1 MTVAEHRISRRTLLK
16 GTAAAGALSLTGL
29 PARAEVNWKKYAGT
43 KLEVILAKGPRGDNL
58 QKYIKEFT
66 DLTGIQVE
74 SEQIPEQQQRQ
85 KVVIELTSGR
95 PSFDVVHLSYHVQK
109 RQFEK
114 GGWLADITPFMKG
127 GVEMWRG
134 GCRSDI
140 SVPAPFV
147 WRCLSGSTVTPF
159 PHPARRTGQADLPH
173 PALGQDLTP
182 SPTACRAQARSGVR
196 ARSARKGA
204 RVDRSRPCVA

>member
-1 MTVAEHRISRRTLLK
+1 MKAHHISRRAVLA
-16 GTAAAGALSLTGL
+16 GSAAAGALAFTGT

-58 QKYIKEFT
+58 QKNIKEFT

-85 KVVIELTSGR
+85 KCVIELTSGR

-114 GGWLADITPFMKG
+114 AGWLADMSPYLKDPNFTP
-127 GVEMWRG
+127 
-134 GCRSDI
+134 
-140 SVPAPFV
+140 P
-147 WRCLSGSTVTPF
+147 
-159 PHPARRTGQADLPH
+159 
-173 PALGQDLTP
+173 
-182 SPTACRAQARSGVR
+182 
-196 ARSARKGA
+196 
-204 RVDRSRPCVA
+204 

>member
-1 MTVAEHRISRRTLLK
+1 MANHNISRRTLLK

-58 QKYIKEFT
+58 QKNIKEFT
-66 DLTGIQVE
+66 ELTGIQVE

-114 GGWLADITPFMKG
+114 AGWLADM
-127 GVEMWRG
+127 
-134 GCRSDI
+134 
-140 SVPAPFV
+140 A
-147 WRCLSGSTVTPF
+147 
-159 PHPARRTGQADLPH
+159 A
-173 PALGQDLTP
+173 
-182 SPTACRAQARSGVR
+182 SPR
-196 ARSARKGA
+196 
-204 RVDRSRPCVA
+204 RSRIRASRCSRRR